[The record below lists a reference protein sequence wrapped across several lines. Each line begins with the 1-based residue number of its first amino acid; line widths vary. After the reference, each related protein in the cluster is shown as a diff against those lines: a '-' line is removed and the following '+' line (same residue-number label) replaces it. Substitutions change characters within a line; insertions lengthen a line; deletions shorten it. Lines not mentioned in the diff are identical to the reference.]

1 MRVMKKK
8 ELLALRDL
16 KATPQMMKIATTDTP
31 QRIPHWYGNGYREVY
46 ARGLYLRAIVENDL
60 LKVAVFLPEH
70 LRMGGRNAA
79 FEVFVSRAESKF
91 LTYDRLHDKWLTA
104 KLDMLPWPR
113 YIGSEEKWIS
123 EAGRKLV
130 KNYLGGTHGGYEGLF
145 TFQLWVRDEELK
157 RYHKRETDPWDN
169 DLAQVPLLPKD
180 WTRWADKVG
189 VQENYIFYHY
199 DRKGVDTGY
208 CTYCEKEV
216 PIRRPRHNAQ
226 GRCPCCR
233 HKVTFKSVGKAGTVR
248 TKDSYVY
255 LLQRCEDGVVM
266 RIFQGSRKYPKGE
279 YRTPERSAVEIRRI
293 IYDIELAPRAYNWVL
308 YKNQVMRWVAG
319 HPCDP
324 GWRSGYEGMV
334 YGKTLPDLSKKE
346 LRRTGLIEAV
356 HGPIPIDPEK
366 YLAVLERVPQL
377 EQMAKA
383 GLFRLMENCIGSSY
397 SVRERMKKSSSLT
410 GMLGIDAQQLKRLRQ
425 NDGGYR
431 FLTWLQY
438 EKAVGKP
445 LPDDAINWCCAEK
458 IEPDDL
464 KFIRGRMSV
473 VQVCNYVRRQMAENH
488 MDSNEVLNTWAD
500 YLSMAKRLGLDT
512 DDEII
517 YRVRKLRQRH
527 DELVSRCHDK
537 DLTIRAGEVLEKYP
551 HVDEILRS
559 LKAKYEYAGE
569 NYAVLAPNCI
579 EDVMREGE
587 KLNHCVASSDR
598 YWDRIESHEAYVLFL
613 RRTAEPQKPY
623 YTLEIEPDGTV
634 RQKRTKFDRQ
644 EADIEEAKKFLA
656 EWQRVV
662 TKRLTAEDHKL
673 AEKSRVLRAQE
684 FEQMQRDNV
693 IIRAG
698 DLAGRP
704 LVEVLMADL
713 MENTAA

>member
-130 KNYLGGTHGGYEGLF
+130 NNYLGGTHGGYEGLF

-169 DLAQVPLLPKD
+169 DLTQVPLLPKD

-248 TKDSYVY
+248 TKDSYMY

-293 IYDIELAPRAYNWVL
+293 IYDIELAPRAY
-308 YKNQVMRWVAG
+308 G
-319 HPCDP
+319 HVQPC
-324 GWRSGYEGMV
+324 
-334 YGKTLPDLSKKE
+334 
-346 LRRTGLIEAV
+346 
-356 HGPIPIDPEK
+356 
-366 YLAVLERVPQL
+366 
-377 EQMAKA
+377 
-383 GLFRLMENCIGSSY
+383 
-397 SVRERMKKSSSLT
+397 
-410 GMLGIDAQQLKRLRQ
+410 
-425 NDGGYR
+425 
-431 FLTWLQY
+431 
-438 EKAVGKP
+438 
-445 LPDDAINWCCAEK
+445 
-458 IEPDDL
+458 
-464 KFIRGRMSV
+464 
-473 VQVCNYVRRQMAENH
+473 
-488 MDSNEVLNTWAD
+488 
-500 YLSMAKRLGLDT
+500 
-512 DDEII
+512 
-517 YRVRKLRQRH
+517 
-527 DELVSRCHDK
+527 
-537 DLTIRAGEVLEKYP
+537 
-551 HVDEILRS
+551 
-559 LKAKYEYAGE
+559 
-569 NYAVLAPNCI
+569 
-579 EDVMREGE
+579 
-587 KLNHCVASSDR
+587 
-598 YWDRIESHEAYVLFL
+598 
-613 RRTAEPQKPY
+613 
-623 YTLEIEPDGTV
+623 
-634 RQKRTKFDRQ
+634 
-644 EADIEEAKKFLA
+644 
-656 EWQRVV
+656 
-662 TKRLTAEDHKL
+662 
-673 AEKSRVLRAQE
+673 
-684 FEQMQRDNV
+684 
-693 IIRAG
+693 
-698 DLAGRP
+698 
-704 LVEVLMADL
+704 
-713 MENTAA
+713 